1 MLPMVWATVLNELR
15 CLDDTGVGVDL
26 LKVNYKKFVI
36 RDFCHF
42 NSAGSNEQYL
52 TNLRDIQF
60 SYGDKKS
67 TTNIINSWEI
77 KILKFDVI
85 CVFTC
90 TVKILY
96 QKCVYLS
103 DLYVYPYFSYLS

>member
-1 MLPMVWATVLNELR
+1 MVWATVLNELR
-15 CLDDTGVGVDL
+15 WLYDTGVGVDL
-26 LKVNYKKFVI
+26 FKVNYKKFVI

-52 TNLRDIQF
+52 TNPRDIQF
-60 SYGDKKS
+60 SYCDKKS
-67 TTNIINSWEI
+67 TTNIINSWFI
-77 KILKFDVI
+77 IISKFDVK

-90 TVKILY
+90 TAKILY
-96 QKCVYLS
+96 QKFVYIS